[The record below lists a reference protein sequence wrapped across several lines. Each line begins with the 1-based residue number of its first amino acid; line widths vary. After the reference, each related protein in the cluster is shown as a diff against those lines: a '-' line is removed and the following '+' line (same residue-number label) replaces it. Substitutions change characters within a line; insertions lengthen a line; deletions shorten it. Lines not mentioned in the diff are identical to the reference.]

1 MKTIL
6 LAFCLIVISAF
17 YYAQTIS
24 GYVKDAATKE
34 AIPFASIKAKLES
47 DSSTIA
53 LSSSD
58 EKGYYILKL
67 QMLYYSN
74 GFI

>member
-17 YYAQTIS
+17 SYAQTIS

-47 DSSTIA
+47 DSVPSPYLAATKRVII
-53 LSSSD
+53 
-58 EKGYYILKL
+58 Y
-67 QMLYYSN
+67 
-74 GFI
+74 